1 MTIMSFVIFWCPLK
15 RDCSVPVQMA
25 SYKETMFQINFFQ
38 YQLVEFWNLDTNERL
53 KTKEALRIGIY

>member
-1 MTIMSFVIFWCPLK
+1 MTMMSFVIFWCPFK
-15 RDCSVPVQMA
+15 RGEMA

-53 KTKEALRIGIY
+53 KTKKARRIGIY